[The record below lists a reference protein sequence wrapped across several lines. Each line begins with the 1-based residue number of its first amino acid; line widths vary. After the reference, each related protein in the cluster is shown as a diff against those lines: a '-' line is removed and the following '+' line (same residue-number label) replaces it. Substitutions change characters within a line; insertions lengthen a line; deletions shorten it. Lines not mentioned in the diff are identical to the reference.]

1 MEFRWIWCNVMS
13 NEYKRIQVSS
23 SGYVDICW
31 TKPGC
36 NMEIGRGCSDWCRC
50 NFPVP
55 SLRLLRPLANGNSH
69 QQLSKPQSSNF
80 KAEQS
85 QMIMKKSPNSRIW
98 QKESKTPNSMKKWTS
113 SWKRQ
118 SIASHLTCMSDGEVV
133 MGLGGSNLGNG
144 PKKLDGHDPKT
155 NVAGPSFL
163 SFSSPSPNPKKLAS
177 LVLIFLD
184 RWQNIPTSL
193 NYINWSIS
201 SHGGFLIRG
210 DPPKHRP

>member
-133 MGLGGSNLGNG
+133 MGLGGQTWVMA
-144 PKKLDGHDPKT
+144 PKSWMDTIQKQMWLVRLFCLSHPHLPIPKNWQVCCWYSLT
-155 NVAGPSFL
+155 AG
-163 SFSSPSPNPKKLAS
+163 K
-177 LVLIFLD
+177 IFPLL
-184 RWQNIPTSL
+184 WTI
-193 NYINWSIS
+193 
-201 SHGGFLIRG
+201 
-210 DPPKHRP
+210 